1 VIKTHLVSNEEI
13 QTNKYGFHTIV
24 VKIKIRSKLK
34 LICSLSFWSHGVP
47 NATVVGFNHMMP
59 GVLVTNKFDTAFED
73 RPCQNFPHAIE
84 VHFFY

>member
-1 VIKTHLVSNEEI
+1 MKRYKL
-13 QTNKYGFHTIV
+13 TNMVFTQLLLRF
-24 VKIKIRSKLK
+24 IRSKLK

-84 VHFFY
+84 LHFFY